1 MANSIDEFTVRS
13 GDQEAI
19 GTIYGLQR
27 HDKVIF
33 YASYT
38 IRRKASKNIASKQ
51 GPFELFQPWDGIVL
65 SQFKEY
71 VEEHIREVMTKKV
84 GELVTSEK

>member
-1 MANSIDEFTVRS
+1 MAKRIDEFTVRS

-19 GTIYGLQR
+19 CAIYGLQR
-27 HDKVIF
+27 NDKVIF

-38 IRRKASKNIASKQ
+38 VQKRSLKNIIPEQ

-71 VEEHIREVMTKKV
+71 VEEHLQEMMAKKV
-84 GELVTSEK
+84 SELV